1 MRTRRVS
8 QHGAARPPDLTARA
22 LLPLPPLLPARIM
35 SDGVDIKTLTA
46 AQLQVLGEQLEEELG
61 TLSDSFGKL
70 QQAVSRFYQSGIALE
85 AFAAEKEGAW
95 RRPRVRV
102 WLQCARGRET
112 GGAAGN
118 AFVRVARA
126 KNALRRQ
133 ARL

>member
-1 MRTRRVS
+1 
-8 QHGAARPPDLTARA
+8 
-22 LLPLPPLLPARIM
+22 M

-95 RRPRVRV
+95 PSSHARVGERRGGRRGCSREHVCA
-102 WLQCARGRET
+102 LQHGLRTRLRG
-112 GGAAGN
+112 
-118 AFVRVARA
+118 
-126 KNALRRQ
+126 LRCRQ